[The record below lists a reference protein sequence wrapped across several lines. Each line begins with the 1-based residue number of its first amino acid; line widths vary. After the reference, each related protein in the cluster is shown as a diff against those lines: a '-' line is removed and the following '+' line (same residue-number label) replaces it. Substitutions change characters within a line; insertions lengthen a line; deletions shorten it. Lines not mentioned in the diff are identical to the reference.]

1 MRFIRQGTWDVSLF
15 DTFIVVVAPAVILE
29 TSGFFYNLLGNMLK
43 IIDQRL
49 LYNLSSNLQ
58 FNTNFMLS
66 FNLISI
72 SLRELLTTAIKDERS
87 EYKEVGGM
95 GGIMLLY
102 HSI

>member
-1 MRFIRQGTWDVSLF
+1 
-15 DTFIVVVAPAVILE
+15 
-29 TSGFFYNLLGNMLK
+29 MLK

-95 GGIMLLY
+95 GGIMLRY